1 MCKTTIMQHL
11 HISLFQINEFFV
23 KKFDDDGNHFNSV
36 GPRKSVDANMQ
47 ISEPIEKYFDVCTD
61 IEEPSS
67 KKLCV

>member
-1 MCKTTIMQHL
+1 MQHL

-23 KKFDDDGNHFNSV
+23 KKFDDDGNHLNSV
-36 GPRKSVDANMQ
+36 GPGKSVDANMQ
-47 ISEPIEKYFDVCTD
+47 ISEPIEKYFDVCAD